1 MIKYNYTEDQVR
13 DELDTVILRKYYG
26 DHNLLGEEWFISQK
40 VISHIKIF
48 KTIIKHIF
56 LYLFMDLW
64 FYYALN
70 FQFIDGLNIDFFYSD
85 ISVLIGDIL

>member
-40 VISHIKIF
+40 VISHISIF

-56 LYLFMDLW
+56 
-64 FYYALN
+64 
-70 FQFIDGLNIDFFYSD
+70 
-85 ISVLIGDIL
+85 